1 MKGLELVVI
10 NPRHACTARVTV
22 VVLCV
27 CLSVCYHSSGGIVH
41 FYAETKVR
49 AALLRYYLDKNASF
63 RSYGVICLSRQSPAI
78 LQQSLARFFDDR
90 GF

>member
-1 MKGLELVVI
+1 MGCAEDGLKHVLNVLCDTLI
-10 NPRHACTARVTV
+10 LQYAGIFSLCIAPRVLHFSAFI
-22 VVLCV
+22 LCV

-49 AALLRYYLDKNASF
+49 AALLWYYL
-63 RSYGVICLSRQSPAI
+63 
-78 LQQSLARFFDDR
+78 